1 MDFLACNP
9 IDFRFT
15 HSRTHTVLY
24 EPQRDGEGLLHLAAT
39 SPSPYAP
46 DAIDLLVTRGKIPI
60 DGADALGRTPL
71 HALAARACVGR
82 RGKQGPAAAVLEAML
97 RHGAGGCGF
106 TCRGSWINAGLDS
119 IRRPCSTASTQM
131 HGTDVNAPEP
141 CHGRTPLHLAVAAGS
156 NLTLLRALL
165 QHGADPSLRDR
176 HKEMPL
182 MLARRLWRRHFPLAH
197 APSAAVV
204 GLLLAHAAGD
214 DLVVIP
220 IPVEEEEEEG
230 EEHESPLRFVRGRG
244 PMRRS

>member
-1 MDFLACNP
+1 
-9 IDFRFT
+9 
-15 HSRTHTVLY
+15 
-24 EPQRDGEGLLHLAAT
+24 
-39 SPSPYAP
+39 
-46 DAIDLLVTRGKIPI
+46 
-60 DGADALGRTPL
+60 
-71 HALAARACVGR
+71 
-82 RGKQGPAAAVLEAML
+82 
-97 RHGAGGCGF
+97 
-106 TCRGSWINAGLDS
+106 
-119 IRRPCSTASTQM
+119 M

-165 QHGADPSLRDR
+165 QRRRPFPARSPQGDAANACAAA
-176 HKEMPL
+176 
-182 MLARRLWRRHFPLAH
+182 LAAAFPAAH